1 MPRDAGSTGR
11 REDLDAL
18 VAHGGAAEEL
28 RLALLLASVLRPLVR
43 RSVPPRLVEA
53 GPVARSAR
61 LHFADGTTVLV
72 RSIRAGDLAALAVI
86 MRRCS
91 AKPVSCAV
99 GPDGSTR
106 LQLAWPGGQR
116 PLAVEVL
123 GLDQPD

>member
-1 MPRDAGSTGR
+1 MAPLA
-11 REDLDAL
+11 
-18 VAHGGAAEEL
+18 AHGAKAEEL

-53 GPVARSAR
+53 GPAVRSAR

-72 RSIRAGDLAALAVI
+72 RSLRPGDLTALAVV

-91 AKPVSCAV
+91 AKPVSCTMA
-99 GPDGSTR
+99 PDGSTQLR
-106 LQLAWPGGQR
+106 LVWPGGQR
-116 PLAVEVL
+116 PLALQVL